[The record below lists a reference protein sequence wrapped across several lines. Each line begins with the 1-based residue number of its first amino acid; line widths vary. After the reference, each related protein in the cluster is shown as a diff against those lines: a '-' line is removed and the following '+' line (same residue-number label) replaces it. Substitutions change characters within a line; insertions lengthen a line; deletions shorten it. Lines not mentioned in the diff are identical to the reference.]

1 MKEILCNGKIYV
13 ERGHFE
19 QALYIEDGVIRA
31 VGSNSAVRA
40 AAGSGA
46 KETDCAGRTVIPGL
60 NDSHMHL
67 LNIGVTLSQAK
78 LNGAKSID
86 EIIEITRRFM
96 KEHPE
101 YCRKGVQGRGWNQDY
116 FTDGKRL
123 PNRHDLD
130 KISTEVPVVLTRVC
144 GHIAVANTK
153 AIEMLGLGR
162 NSPQYEGGKFGVEAD
177 GYPDGVFAESARF
190 KIKSVIPEPTQDEYE
205 KMFLE
210 AMDYAASKGITSVQS
225 NDVGTFGRDYARDIR
240 MLNSVYGSG
249 KAKLRYH
256 PQMRFITPEDFRD
269 YLDGKYGRLSSAPLL
284 ERASLKLFKD
294 GSLGARTALMCH
306 EYLDDPGNTGVDVTP
321 SDVMEQYC
329 ALADKAGMQV
339 VTHVIGDRAAEEV
352 VQVYEKFIKNGTNPN
367 RHGLIHFQI
376 SSRPLVERVVKDH
389 IVVFYQPIFLDY
401 DMHILLSRCGEEL
414 SSTSYAFRTVEDLGG
429 HVGYGTDSPVE
440 DCNPFPNLYSAVTRK
455 DKNGW
460 PEGGFFP
467 QECVDVYRAV
477 DAYTSGSAYME
488 FRENSK
494 GRLKPGFAAD
504 LTVLD
509 TDIFSCDP
517 MEIRNIRPVLTMT
530 AGNITYSA

>member
-1 MKEILCNGKIYV
+1 
-13 ERGHFE
+13 
-19 QALYIEDGVIRA
+19 
-31 VGSNSAVRA
+31 
-40 AAGSGA
+40 
-46 KETDCAGRTVIPGL
+46 
-60 NDSHMHL
+60 
-67 LNIGVTLSQAK
+67 
-78 LNGAKSID
+78 
-86 EIIEITRRFM
+86 
-96 KEHPE
+96 
-101 YCRKGVQGRGWNQDY
+101 
-116 FTDGKRL
+116 
-123 PNRHDLD
+123 
-130 KISTEVPVVLTRVC
+130 
-144 GHIAVANTK
+144 
-153 AIEMLGLGR
+153 
-162 NSPQYEGGKFGVEAD
+162 
-177 GYPDGVFAESARF
+177 
-190 KIKSVIPEPTQDEYE
+190 
-205 KMFLE
+205 
-210 AMDYAASKGITSVQS
+210 
-225 NDVGTFGRDYARDIR
+225 
-240 MLNSVYGSG
+240 
-249 KAKLRYH
+249 
-256 PQMRFITPEDFRD
+256 
-269 YLDGKYGRLSSAPLL
+269 
-284 ERASLKLFKD
+284 
-294 GSLGARTALMCH
+294 MCH

-455 DKNGW
+455 DKKGW